1 MDAISTIL
9 KTVQTASKAMRFT
22 AAARSAIL
30 ACAAMVCC
38 AAAWRAWR
46 S

>member
-9 KTVQTASKAMRFT
+9 KTVQTAAKAMRLT
-22 AAARSAIL
+22 AVARSAIL
-30 ACAAMVCC
+30 AGAALVCC

-46 S
+46 A

>member
-9 KTVQTASKAMRFT
+9 KTVQTAAKAMRFT
-22 AAARSAIL
+22 AVARSAIF
-30 ACAAMVCC
+30 ACATLVCC
-38 AAAWRAWR
+38 AAWRAWR